1 MAPPAPARKDE
12 PGPQPRDGADVRD
25 RFLFEASPLPL
36 WVYDLET
43 LRFLDVNEVACT
55 KYGYSREEFLAMTIR
70 DIRPAADVPAMEAS
84 VRSTPPQVFNSGLW
98 RHRLK
103 DGSLINVEI
112 TSHEMSFQGRKTRF
126 VCPIDVTQRVR
137 TEHALR
143 EREAALRRAQGLA
156 RLAHAISDST
166 GAFES
171 WSESLPPLIGT
182 TPADV
187 PKSTREWLQLIH
199 PDDRAMFRDRS
210 IEAASVGVRVDV
222 EYRLVKRDGGMIHLR
237 QVIEPIVEV
246 TGVFGGRWFNTVQDV
261 TEHKTAESMV
271 LRSKEELEVRVR
283 ERTLQLEV
291 SNCELAFATAAAERA
306 NRAKSEF
313 LSNMSHELR
322 TPLNANIGFGQLL
335 AMPEMMARDS
345 AQRAGFVEH
354 IVDAGRHLLTLINE
368 ILNLAQIEAGKVEV
382 RIERVDLGDLLAE
395 CNAMIDP
402 LAAERGID
410 TTFPAR
416 CDAVL
421 QADRMRLKQVLL
433 NLVSNAIKYNR
444 PDGSVQVD
452 VEAGDGRVR
461 INVRDTGPGLAPGQV
476 AALFQAF
483 NRLGQQNGGTEGSG
497 IGLVVT
503 KRLVEL
509 MGGEI
514 GVDSTPGV
522 GSVFFVDLP
531 VAPAVAPRALAEFEP
546 ADASWLV
553 EATSPFAVAD
563 DPRAPL
569 DASAL
574 LPTVLCIDD
583 DPASLRLVQQVLSTL
598 PQVQLLTASN
608 GRLGVET
615 ALALAPS
622 VIVMDSD
629 MPEMSGR
636 DAQARLRADPRTAA
650 IPVIALGANAMPEAA
665 EASLAA
671 GFFRYVTKPFE
682 VDELLRAV
690 SQGVAESRARARG
703 AASARAEAS
712 GRSVGA
718 A

>member
-25 RFLFEASPLPL
+25 RFLVEASPLPL

-55 KYGYSREEFLAMTIR
+55 KYGYSREEFLAMTLR

-84 VRSTPPQVFNSGLW
+84 VRSTPPQVFNSGVW

-171 WSESLPPLIGT
+171 WSESLPRADRHDAGRRAEVDARMAATDPSRR
-182 TPADV
+182 PRDV
-187 PKSTREWLQLIH
+187 PRPQH
-199 PDDRAMFRDRS
+199 RGGQRRRARRRR
-210 IEAASVGVRVDV
+210 IPARQAA
-222 EYRLVKRDGGMIHLR
+222 DGGMIHLQPGHR
-237 QVIEPIVEV
+237 ADRR
-246 TGVFGGRWFNTVQDV
+246 GDRAVFVAGRWFNTVQDV

-322 TPLNANIGFGQLL
+322 TPLNAIIGFGQLL

-410 TTFPAR
+410 MTFPAR

-483 NRLGQQNGGTEGSG
+483 NRLGQQQRRHRGQ
-497 IGLVVT
+497 
-503 KRLVEL
+503 RHR
-509 MGGEI
+509 
-514 GVDSTPGV
+514 
-522 GSVFFVDLP
+522 
-531 VAPAVAPRALAEFEP
+531 PR
-546 ADASWLV
+546 S
-553 EATSPFAVAD
+553 
-563 DPRAPL
+563 
-569 DASAL
+569 
-574 LPTVLCIDD
+574 
-583 DPASLRLVQQVLSTL
+583 
-598 PQVQLLTASN
+598 
-608 GRLGVET
+608 
-615 ALALAPS
+615 
-622 VIVMDSD
+622 
-629 MPEMSGR
+629 
-636 DAQARLRADPRTAA
+636 
-650 IPVIALGANAMPEAA
+650 
-665 EASLAA
+665 
-671 GFFRYVTKPFE
+671 
-682 VDELLRAV
+682 
-690 SQGVAESRARARG
+690 
-703 AASARAEAS
+703 
-712 GRSVGA
+712 
-718 A
+718 